1 VVRALGL
8 VSAFPLAR
16 LYGNAENMAKSI
28 TVMPKKRGRPA
39 TGRDPQII
47 VRLAPSM
54 IEAIDARAAKD
65 SITRSEQ
72 VRRLLEQALAK
83 GAKR

>member
-1 VVRALGL
+1 
-8 VSAFPLAR
+8 
-16 LYGNAENMAKSI
+16 
-28 TVMPKKRGRPA
+28 MPKKRGRPA

-83 GAKR
+83 GGKR

>member
-1 VVRALGL
+1 
-8 VSAFPLAR
+8 
-16 LYGNAENMAKSI
+16 MAKSI

-83 GAKR
+83 GGKR